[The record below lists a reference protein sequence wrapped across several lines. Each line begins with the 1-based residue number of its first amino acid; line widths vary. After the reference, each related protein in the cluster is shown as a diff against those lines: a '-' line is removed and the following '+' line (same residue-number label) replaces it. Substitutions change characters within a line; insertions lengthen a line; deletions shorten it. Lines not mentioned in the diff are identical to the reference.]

1 MVGIVSVVSYMGNPD
16 APLPMN
22 FWQDVGRKA
31 ESVCG
36 GAVWRSREKN
46 EKESRE

>member
-1 MVGIVSVVSYMGNPD
+1 MVGIVCGVSYMENPD
-16 APLPMN
+16 APMN
-22 FWQDVGRKA
+22 FWQDVSRKA

-36 GAVWRSREKN
+36 GAVWRPREKN